1 MPADLAP
8 QRYAGRFSVVANDR
22 HERDHMRVLDF
33 GGAHAFQLFRF
44 AELGAPIS
52 HGGPQADAGA
62 GIRAARTA
70 GEGVQGPDG

>member
-1 MPADLAP
+1 
-8 QRYAGRFSVVANDR
+8 
-22 HERDHMRVLDF
+22 MRVLDF